1 MTQQGEWRVPWPGE
15 SNYEM
20 VGSDP
25 PGVELCL
32 GQGGQVIRNSQT
44 VLGTCSYSAGRLRNP
59 WRRIP
64 GDTVS
69 HPPAPPAATG
79 DGCLDC
85 CYGVIKGK
93 VTLEIWRME
102 AFGLLVGTLRS
113 SVHLPVLILGNAQSF
128 SPKHLGV
135 ALKS

>member
-1 MTQQGEWRVPWPGE
+1 MTQQREWRVQWPGE

-25 PGVELCL
+25 PVVELCL
-32 GQGGQVIRNSQT
+32 GQGGQVIRNNQS
-44 VLGTCSYSAGRLRNP
+44 VLGTCSYSVGRLRNP

-64 GDTVS
+64 GNTVS
-69 HPPAPPAATG
+69 HPPAATG
-79 DGCLDC
+79 VACLDC
-85 CYGVIKGK
+85 CYGVIKRK

-128 SPKHLGV
+128 SPEHLGL